1 MENPSMSQI
10 KRLKKCVWDMLTIN
24 NEISLCDHKKDGRVE
39 WGRDCRGQD
48 WSRHRVDAPLVS
60 VLRQSSAWELSTA
73 YGVKSGFGQFT
84 VRSRIIQGHSTISR

>member
-1 MENPSMSQI
+1 MTQI
-10 KRLKKCVWDMLTIN
+10 KKLKMCVWDMLTIN

-39 WGRDCRGQD
+39 WGRDCIEARP

-60 VLRQSSAWELSTA
+60 VLRQCSAWKLSTE
-73 YGVKSGFGQFT
+73 SRFGQFT